1 MARAWSTQPDHR
13 DRKVQAD
20 RERHERR
27 QAPQRRDVDTRP
39 EAGDDPHDYGGEHR
53 GGEQCESERLGGEA
67 PISGVGAMVE
77 PGLVGEQQGHALRIG
92 GDPPLVLRSRPRN
105 RCGFPRMLESSVV
118 ELETLDEGRLAAL
131 LEAGRGLVAQLEVDA
146 VLEELLRVACDLTG
160 ARYAAIGVLDED
172 RRQLERFVTRGIDRP
187 DREAIGDL
195 PRGHGILGELIRH
208 PAPLR
213 LEDVSDH
220 PRSYGFPAHHPPM
233 STFLGVPVLIR
244 GEPWGNL
251 YLTEKAGG
259 PFDEAD
265 EAATI
270 ILADWAALAVDNA
283 RLYEDAARRRAE
295 AERAVRRLE
304 ATAAIARAVGSET
317 DLERVL
323 ELIVKRGRAL
333 LDARS
338 VVLLLVDGDQFQLA
352 AGAGQVASAAIGG
365 RFSIA
370 ESATGE
376 VLFSGRP
383 ERIDDVP
390 SRLRISERNL
400 GVAGATTALLVPLV
414 YRNTPLGLL
423 AAFDR
428 FAGDPAFGDEEERLF
443 LAFAASAAT
452 AVATARTVAEERL
465 RHSIAS
471 AEQERRRWARE
482 LHDETLQGL
491 GGLQV
496 LLSSALRRGDTEALE
511 LSVREA
517 IDYIGTEIE
526 SLRTLITELRPA
538 ALDEIG
544 LAPAIDSLG
553 KRLAAVEGLE
563 VDLDVEVGGRL
574 DPEIETTVYRIV
586 QEALTNVAKHA
597 HAECVRIRV
606 ALDFD
611 TVRVEVT
618 DDGRGFDPD
627 ARVAGFGLVGMRE
640 RVALANG
647 QLDVESEAGRSVVRA
662 VLPVGAAAAAG

>member
-1 MARAWSTQPDHR
+1 
-13 DRKVQAD
+13 
-20 RERHERR
+20 
-27 QAPQRRDVDTRP
+27 
-39 EAGDDPHDYGGEHR
+39 
-53 GGEQCESERLGGEA
+53 
-67 PISGVGAMVE
+67 MVE
-77 PGLVGEQQGHALRIG
+77 CP
-92 GDPPLVLRSRPRN
+92 S
-105 RCGFPRMLESSVV
+105 V
-118 ELETLDEGRLAAL
+118 ELGTLDETRLAAL
-131 LEAGRGLVAQLEVDA
+131 LEAGRGLVEQLEVDA
-146 VLEELLRVACDLTG
+146 VLEELLRVACELTG

-172 RRQLERFVTRGIDRP
+172 RRGLERFVTRGVTDA

-208 PAPLR
+208 PEPLR
-213 LEDVSDH
+213 LDDVSAH

-233 STFLGVPVLIR
+233 RTFLGVPVLIR

-251 YLTEKAGG
+251 YLTEKEGG

-265 EAATI
+265 EAATVV
-270 ILADWAALAVDNA
+270 LADWAALAVENA
-283 RLYEDAARRRAE
+283 RLHEDAARRRAE
-295 AERAVRRLE
+295 AERAVHRLE

-317 DLERVL
+317 ELDRVL

-338 VVLLLVDGDQFQLA
+338 VVLLLVEGDRFQLA
-352 AGAGQVASAAIGG
+352 AGAGQVAPSALGG

-370 ESATGE
+370 ESATGD

-390 SRLRISERNL
+390 SRLRITDRNL
-400 GVAGATTALLVPLV
+400 GVSGAATALLVPLV
-414 YRNTPLGLL
+414 YRNEPLGLL

-428 FAGDPAFGDEEERLF
+428 LTDGPGFGDEEERLF

-452 AVATARTVAEERL
+452 AVATARSVAEERL

-496 LLSSALRRGDTEALE
+496 LLSSALRRGDPDALE
-511 LSVREA
+511 RSVREA

-553 KRLAAVEGLE
+553 QRLAAVEGLE
-563 VDLDVEVGGRL
+563 VEVAVEVGGRL
-574 DPEIETTVYRIV
+574 DPELETTVYRIV
-586 QEALTNVAKHA
+586 QEALTNIAKHA
-597 HAECVRIRV
+597 HAERVRVDV

-611 TVRVEVT
+611 VVRVEVA
-618 DDGRGFDPD
+618 DDGRGFDPE

-640 RVALANG
+640 RVALAHG
-647 QLDVESEAGRSVVRA
+647 HIDVESASGRTVVRA
-662 VLPVGAAAAAG
+662 ALPVGSTT

>member
-1 MARAWSTQPDHR
+1 
-13 DRKVQAD
+13 
-20 RERHERR
+20 
-27 QAPQRRDVDTRP
+27 
-39 EAGDDPHDYGGEHR
+39 
-53 GGEQCESERLGGEA
+53 
-67 PISGVGAMVE
+67 MVE
-77 PGLVGEQQGHALRIG
+77 CSLVKLG
-92 GDPPLVLRSRPRN
+92 
-105 RCGFPRMLESSVV
+105 
-118 ELETLDEGRLAAL
+118 TLDEARLAAL

-146 VLEELLRVACDLTG
+146 VLEELLRVACELTG

-172 RRQLERFVTRGIDRP
+172 RRQLERFITRGIDRA
-187 DREAIGDL
+187 DRERIGDL
-195 PRGHGILGELIRH
+195 PRGHGILGELIRQ

-213 LEDVSDH
+213 LDDVSDH

-233 STFLGVPVLIR
+233 HTFLGVPVLIR

-251 YLTEKAGG
+251 YLTEKEGG
-259 PFDEAD
+259 PFDETD

-270 ILADWAALAVDNA
+270 VLADWAALAVDNA

-317 DLERVL
+317 DLDRVL

-338 VVLLLVDGDQFQLA
+338 VVLLLVEGDQFHLA
-352 AGAGQVASAAIGG
+352 AGAGQVAPSALGG

-370 ESATGE
+370 DSATGE

-390 SRLRISERNL
+390 ARLRISDRNL
-400 GVAGATTALLVPLV
+400 GVTGAATALLVPLV

-428 FAGDPAFGDEEERLF
+428 FSGDPAFGNEEERLF

-482 LHDETLQGL
+482 LHDETLQAL

-496 LLSSALRRGDTEALE
+496 LLSSALRRGDPEALE
-511 LSVREA
+511 QSVREA

-544 LAPAIDSLG
+544 LAPAIDSLA

-563 VDLDVEVGGRL
+563 VDLDVEIGGRL
-574 DPEIETTVYRIV
+574 DPEIETTAYRIV

-597 HAECVRIRV
+597 RAERVSVCV

-611 TVRVEVT
+611 TVRVEVE

-647 QLDVESEAGRSVVRA
+647 QLEVESAAGRTVVRA
-662 VLPVGAAAAAG
+662 TLPVGSAAAVRAG